1 MRENSIIFIED
12 AMRRVTARPRN
23 LEPGDLYSIVATC
36 TRWFMYSVLLI
47 DLVWSFDLVWFYL
60 ILSGTEP
67 RRKHGTKGPASD
79 LTRRWAF
86 DLLILLILIGRW
98 FLDTLCCGADG
109 KVSIMKTNLADV
121 VSSNLFLIGF
131 VGLMYVSIFIIFAL
145 IVFGFVGTF
154 LWPLLFV
161 SSEVGSVKRLKVLHR
176 SHLSR

>member
-1 MRENSIIFIED
+1 
-12 AMRRVTARPRN
+12 
-23 LEPGDLYSIVATC
+23 
-36 TRWFMYSVLLI
+36 
-47 DLVWSFDLVWFYL
+47 
-60 ILSGTEP
+60 
-67 RRKHGTKGPASD
+67 
-79 LTRRWAF
+79 
-86 DLLILLILIGRW
+86 
-98 FLDTLCCGADG
+98 
-109 KVSIMKTNLADV
+109 MKTNLADV